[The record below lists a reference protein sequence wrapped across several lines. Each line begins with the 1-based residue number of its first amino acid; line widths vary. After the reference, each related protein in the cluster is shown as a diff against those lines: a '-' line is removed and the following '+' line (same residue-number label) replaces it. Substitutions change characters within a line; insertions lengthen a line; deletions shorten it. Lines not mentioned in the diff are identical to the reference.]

1 MKENFKKVLCER
13 LTLLYGGENL
23 GNKEDP
29 TDELFFL
36 LLSTKT
42 SYKSYEGCYEAVKK
56 RFPSWNELLSIDL
69 KDLEE
74 TIRPCGLYKYKAR
87 LIVRVAQVLKET
99 FGRVTLDPLREWP
112 TEEAERFL
120 LGLPGVGPKVAK
132 GVLMYSLGRPVL
144 PVDTHTHRLAYRLGL
159 IDKPRNM
166 RDERG
171 KLHAELES
179 LVPPDCRK
187 VFHVGAVVMGRSLCL
202 PKNPRCSSC
211 PLNDICPK
219 NGVL

>member
-1 MKENFKKVLCER
+1 MKGNFKQALCER
-13 LTLLYGGENL
+13 LALLYGAENL

-42 SYKSYEGCYEAVKK
+42 SHRSYLGCYEAIKR
-56 RFPSWNELLSIDL
+56 RFPSWEGLLSVDPE
-69 KDLEE
+69 DLEE
-74 TIRPCGLYKYKAR
+74 ALRPCGLYKYKAR
-87 LIVRVAQVLKET
+87 LILRVARVLKEV
-99 FGRVTLDPLREWP
+99 FGKVSLDPLKEWS

-179 LVPPDCRK
+179 LVPQDCRK
-187 VFHVGAVVMGRSLCL
+187 VFHVGAVVIGRSHCL

-219 NGVL
+219 NGVI